1 MIIPIRF
8 CLKTNMR
15 LNKFLARAGVA
26 SRRKCDSLIESGKVV
41 VNGHVKTNFG
51 YQVVAEDIVVCD
63 GYSINSLPKTK
74 VYLVNKLK
82 GYISTASDPQGRK
95 CVIDLVPSTDRLF
108 TVGRL
113 DRDTTG
119 AILVT
124 NDGELANKLLHP
136 KYQIERVYIVAS
148 KLNISRDKRGNLSKG
163 LDLGDGTKA
172 RGELQRLERK
182 GGLIYWKVVLGE
194 GKNHEV
200 KRIFKALGSAV
211 VHLHRQSFAG
221 FEIDLVSPGKYQ
233 ILKEN
238 EIKKL
243 ADGI

>member
-1 MIIPIRF
+1 MI
-8 CLKTNMR
+8 MR

-41 VNGHVKTNFG
+41 VNGNVKRDFS
-51 YQVVAEDIVVCD
+51 YQVAADDIVVCN
-63 GYSINSLPKTK
+63 GMPINSLPKTK

-82 GYISTASDPQGRK
+82 GYISTSTDPQGRK
-95 CVIDLVPSTDRLF
+95 CVIDLVPSPYRLF

-124 NDGELANKLLHP
+124 NDGELANKLMHP
-136 KYQIERVYIVAS
+136 KNQIERIYIVAS
-148 KLNISRDKRGNLSKG
+148 KLNISREKRGLLAKG
-163 LDLGDGTKA
+163 LDLGDGSKA
-172 RGELQRLERK
+172 HGELHSLDRS
-182 GGLIYWKVVLGE
+182 GGLIYWKVVLRE

-211 VHLHRQSFAG
+211 VHLHRQSVAG
-221 FEIDLVSPGKYQ
+221 LEIDKISPGKFQ
-233 ILKEN
+233 ALKEHD
-238 EIKKL
+238 IKKL
-243 ADGI
+243 LEGIVN

>member
-1 MIIPIRF
+1 
-8 CLKTNMR
+8 MR

-26 SRRKCDSLIESGKVV
+26 SRRKCDSLIELGKVV

-51 YQVVAEDIVVCD
+51 YQVVTEDIVVCN
-63 GYSINSLPKTK
+63 GMPINSLPKTK
-74 VYLVNKLK
+74 VFLVNKLK
-82 GYISTASDPQGRK
+82 GYISTSSDPQGRK

-124 NDGELANKLLHP
+124 NDGELANKLMHP
-136 KYQIERVYIVAS
+136 KNQIERVYIVAS

-163 LDLGDGTKA
+163 LDLGDGTIA
-172 RGELQRLERK
+172 RGEVHRLDRK
-182 GGLIYWKVVLGE
+182 GGLIYWKVVLRE

-221 FEIDLVSPGKYQ
+221 LEIDKISPGKFQ
-233 ILKEN
+233 VLKEN
-238 EIKKL
+238 DVKNLVK
-243 ADGI
+243 GIPD

>member
-1 MIIPIRF
+1 
-8 CLKTNMR
+8 MR

-51 YQVVAEDIVVCD
+51 YQVGADDIVICN
-63 GYSINSLPKTK
+63 GMPINSLPKTK
-74 VYLVNKLK
+74 VFLVNKLK
-82 GYISTASDPQGRK
+82 GYISTSSDPQGRK
-95 CVIDLVPSTDRLF
+95 CVIDLVPSQDRLF
-108 TVGRL
+108 TIGRL

-124 NDGELANKLLHP
+124 NDGELANNLMHP
-136 KYQIERVYIVAS
+136 KNQIERVYIVAS
-148 KLNISRDKRGNLSKG
+148 KLNIYREKRGLLSKG

-182 GGLIYWKVVLGE
+182 GGLIYWKVVLKE

-221 FEIDLVSPGKYQ
+221 LEIDGISPGKSRV
-233 ILKEN
+233 LKKN
-238 EIKKL
+238 EIDNISLKDKK
-243 ADGI
+243 DIHK

>member
-1 MIIPIRF
+1 
-8 CLKTNMR
+8 MR

-41 VNGHVKTNFG
+41 INGHVKRNFG
-51 YQVVAEDIVVCD
+51 YQVGIDDIVVCN
-63 GYSINSLPKTK
+63 GMPINSLPKTK

-82 GYISTASDPQGRK
+82 GYISTSSDPQGRK
-95 CVIDLVPSTDRLF
+95 CVIDLVPSDDRLF

-124 NDGELANKLLHP
+124 NDGEMANKLMHP
-136 KYQIERVYIVAS
+136 KNQIERVYIVAS

-163 LDLGDGTKA
+163 LDLGDGTKVK
-172 RGELQRLERK
+172 GELQRLDRK
-182 GGLIYWKVVLGE
+182 GGLIYWKVVLKE

-200 KRIFKALGSAV
+200 KRIFKALGSTV

-221 FEIDLVSPGKYQ
+221 LEIDKISPGKFQ
-233 ILKEN
+233 SLKEN
-238 EIKKL
+238 DVKKL
-243 ADGI
+243 QEDIPE

>member
-1 MIIPIRF
+1 
-8 CLKTNMR
+8 MR
-15 LNKFLARAGVA
+15 LNKFLARAGLA
-26 SRRKCDSLIESGKVV
+26 SRRKCDSLIELGKVV

-51 YQVVAEDIVVCD
+51 YQVGAEDIVVCN
-63 GYSINSLPKTK
+63 GMPINSLPKTK
-74 VYLVNKLK
+74 VFLVNKLK
-82 GYISTASDPQGRK
+82 GYISTSSDPQGRK

-124 NDGELANKLLHP
+124 NDGELANNLMHP
-136 KYQIERVYIVAS
+136 KNQIERVYIVAS

-172 RGELQRLERK
+172 RGELQRLDRK
-182 GGLIYWKVVLGE
+182 GGLIHWKVVLWE

-221 FEIDLVSPGKYQ
+221 LEIDKISPGKFQ
-233 ILKEN
+233 VLKEN
-238 EIKKL
+238 DVKNLVE
-243 ADGI
+243 GIPD